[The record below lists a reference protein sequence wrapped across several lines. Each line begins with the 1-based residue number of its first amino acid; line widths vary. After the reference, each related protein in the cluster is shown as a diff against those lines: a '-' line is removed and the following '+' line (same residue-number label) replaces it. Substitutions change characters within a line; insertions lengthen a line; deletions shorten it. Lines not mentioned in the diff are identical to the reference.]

1 MALTDW
7 ADTLAAGLH
16 PERWLTSPPA
26 GLTMTRAS
34 RRQRRTFAFF
44 APKKGAFMPNR
55 ARTRRAKEEVIAA
68 VNARK
73 GRLYL
78 GEGFARERL

>member
-1 MALTDW
+1 
-7 ADTLAAGLH
+7 
-16 PERWLTSPPA
+16 
-26 GLTMTRAS
+26 
-34 RRQRRTFAFF
+34 
-44 APKKGAFMPNR
+44 MPNR